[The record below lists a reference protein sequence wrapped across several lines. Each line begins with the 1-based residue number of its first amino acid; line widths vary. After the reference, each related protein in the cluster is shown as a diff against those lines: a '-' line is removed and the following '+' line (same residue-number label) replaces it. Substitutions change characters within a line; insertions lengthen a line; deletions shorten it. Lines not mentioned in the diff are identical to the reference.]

1 MWCLST
7 DPTESD
13 DGASAPERRDRLV
26 MVAIPVAVG
35 LILIAAG
42 FAERGPA
49 SRDLQLV
56 APRSAHAGQT
66 IPVRAYFLDLA
77 EAAPEAIEGATV
89 SVVLRGVEGEDQ
101 TTSLAQAELRSSETL
116 GYVGEI
122 VLPPEVRGTRQLF
135 AVAHAP
141 SEDADDL
148 DEARRRITIGSAAE
162 PPVRRGRLQTEL
174 QRYELGA
181 RSGSAPPD
189 DLEARVLGG
198 DCTNHAPCR
207 LLVWVGEP
215 AASVRL
221 EALGGARQPRCE
233 AGATTGFVACEV
245 SVRGNEA
252 SVAVVAI
259 RDGSEVGR
267 RHVQL
272 PMGSPA
278 PSVQRER
285 ALVPVGHRP
294 QLTVEGLDERYVVDL
309 FHEGFWVRSS
319 TLASGDGALEL
330 PWALDAPGLWRAQVR
345 RDVFGS
351 NSAAVA
357 AWWVSAPDETH
368 EAALRAIASHPLQN
382 EWMDPLATEIRDG
395 ELACAPAGP
404 SCDSDRIAAF
414 MLAAGELEVITYPRS
429 SSGAE
434 QASVGLRTVQWGRR
448 GVAAGLIFLAGLL
461 MAFVV
466 HRRASSAAAQA
477 AQILEAGREPD
488 DEAVTPRKDPVPAAS
503 AAFFVLIF
511 AVVAAIVLARGCI
524 LG

>member
-7 DPTESD
+7 EPTESED
-13 DGASAPERRDRLV
+13 EASAPERRDRLV
-26 MVAIPVAVG
+26 MVMIPLAVG

-66 IPVRAYFLDLA
+66 IPLRAYFLDLA
-77 EAAPEAIEGATV
+77 EAAPEAIEGASV

-101 TTSLAQAELRSSETL
+101 TALARTELQPSETL

-122 VLPPEVRGTRQLF
+122 ALPPDVHGTRQLF

-141 SEDADDL
+141 SEDEDVL
-148 DEARRRITIGSAAE
+148 DEARRRIAIGSAAE
-162 PPVRRGRLQTEL
+162 APARRGRLQTEL

-181 RSGSAPPD
+181 RSGSAPPG
-189 DLEARVLGG
+189 DLEARILGG

-207 LLVWVGEP
+207 LSVWVGEP

-221 EALGGARQPRCE
+221 EALAGARQPRCE
-233 AGATTGFVACEV
+233 DTTTTGFVVCEV

-252 SVAVVAI
+252 SVAVVAM
-259 RDGSEVGR
+259 RDGVEVGR
-267 RHVQL
+267 RRLQL

-278 PSVQRER
+278 PALQRER
-285 ALVPVGHRP
+285 ALLSVGDRP
-294 QLTVEGLDERYVVDL
+294 RLALAGLDERYVVDL
-309 FHEGFWVRSS
+309 FHEGFWLRSS
-319 TLASGDGALEL
+319 TLEPTDGTLEL

-357 AWWVSAPDETH
+357 TWWVSPTGETE
-368 EAALRAIASHPLQN
+368 EAALRAIASHPRQN
-382 EWMDPLATEIRDG
+382 EWMDPLAPEVRDD
-395 ELACAPAGP
+395 ELACVPAGP
-404 SCDSDRIAAF
+404 TCEPDRVAAF

-466 HRRASSAAAQA
+466 HRRASSAATQA
-477 AQILEAGREPD
+477 AEILAAGRDPSDAE
-488 DEAVTPRKDPVPAAS
+488 VGPRKDPVPAAS
-503 AAFFVLIF
+503 AAFLVLIF